1 MNGMGRTTKTAVE
14 VDIGPSSRPPPDMGS
29 GGRHRDERG
38 INPDKAAWVGLV
50 SALMMMGRE
59 ISGAETSVSD
69 VTRISERAVQL
80 YDDITDRCGARP
92 TRVF

>member
-1 MNGMGRTTKTAVE
+1 MAWGAQPKPQSRSTF
-14 VDIGPSSRPPPDMGS
+14 GPSSRPPPDMGS